1 MQFIQTKE
9 SMDIL
14 SSTYECQYVN
24 EDIAWITL
32 NKTDQLGSLVLISV
46 KDMVVEVFSI
56 QGIHGHIVHE
66 DMAWIALNITDHLG

>member
-1 MQFIQTKE
+1 
-9 SMDIL
+9 
-14 SSTYECQYVN
+14 
-24 EDIAWITL
+24 
-32 NKTDQLGSLVLISV
+32 VLISV